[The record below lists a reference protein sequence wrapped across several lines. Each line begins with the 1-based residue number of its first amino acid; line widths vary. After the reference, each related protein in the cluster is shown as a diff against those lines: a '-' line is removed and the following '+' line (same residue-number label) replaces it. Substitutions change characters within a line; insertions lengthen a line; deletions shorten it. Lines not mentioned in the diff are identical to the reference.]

1 MEILKNPQLIFAVLE
16 FSPETTRVR
25 DKQLL
30 IVVSAYASQRTLKY
44 PPLESRS
51 GVLLGNPLRNDTET
65 WGGWRPVW
73 SGPEVFCFWT
83 SKLVLDL
90 TKTTLR
96 AHCCGKVVSEDHRP
110 QDEKLWSV
118 SAARRCLAV
127 IDYWLCSHKSV
138 AGGSVAICLDTW
150 KIFFLIFESV
160 KNSHLFTLLPLCLS
174 EWAPPPPVT
183 SPLCPPSFPPTLST
197 WSPEPVWI
205 RDQRWPPRRL
215 PLPDCTCWRFIIH
228 DWDQIT
234 AHFNHFLFPHIV
246 FLLMNHSLTRSRHW
260 VAVVESC
267 GCTHMCKDAKFY
279 ICDVWW
285 MCFCPR
291 QVAATLNNLAVLYG
305 KRGKYKEA
313 EPLCK
318 RALEIRE
325 KVGQRSSITR
335 TKQIQ

>member
-51 GVLLGNPLRNDTET
+51 GVLLGNPLRIDTET

-90 TKTTLR
+90 TKKTLR

-150 KIFFLIFESV
+150 KIFVLIFESV
-160 KNSHLFTLLPLCLS
+160 KNSNLFTLLPLPSTLPFWMSTPSTSHLTPLPSLLSSHSIHMVTRACLNQRS
-174 EWAPPPPVT
+174 EVTSQAPPSSWLHVLEIHHSWLGSNY
-183 SPLCPPSFPPTLST
+183 SPL
-197 WSPEPVWI
+197 
-205 RDQRWPPRRL
+205 
-215 PLPDCTCWRFIIH
+215 
-228 DWDQIT
+228 
-234 AHFNHFLFPHIV
+234 
-246 FLLMNHSLTRSRHW
+246 
-260 VAVVESC
+260 
-267 GCTHMCKDAKFY
+267 
-279 ICDVWW
+279 
-285 MCFCPR
+285 
-291 QVAATLNNLAVLYG
+291 
-305 KRGKYKEA
+305 
-313 EPLCK
+313 
-318 RALEIRE
+318 
-325 KVGQRSSITR
+325 
-335 TKQIQ
+335 